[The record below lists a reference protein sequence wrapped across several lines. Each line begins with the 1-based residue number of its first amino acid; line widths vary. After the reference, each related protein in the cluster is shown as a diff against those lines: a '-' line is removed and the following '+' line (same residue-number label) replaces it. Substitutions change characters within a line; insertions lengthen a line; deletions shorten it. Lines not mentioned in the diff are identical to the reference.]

1 MKVELNLISKEK
13 ALEISKVLENG
24 IPSINRVLIASPK
37 NSKDRT
43 TSGGIIL
50 PDNAKENIPRKGV
63 IIQSGIIEEDNWKSL
78 LKVGNIV
85 TYGIYAGKEVEPEN
99 LSTIDYPDLE
109 FTVLSINEIIYIELN
124 K

>member
-24 IPSINRVLIASPK
+24 IPSINRVLIALPK
-37 NSKDRT
+37 NSKNRT

-50 PDNAKENIPRKGV
+50 PDNAKEDIPRKGV

>member
-24 IPSINRVLIASPK
+24 IPSINWVLIASPK
-37 NSKDRT
+37 NSKNRT

-50 PDNAKENIPRKGV
+50 PDNAKEDIPRKGV

-85 TYGIYAGKEVEPEN
+85 TYGNYAGKEVEPEN

>member
-1 MKVELNLISKEK
+1 MTNKEK

-37 NSKDRT
+37 NSKNRT

-50 PDNAKENIPRKGV
+50 PDNAKEDIPRKGV

-109 FTVLSINEIIYIELN
+109 FTVLSINEIIYIELD